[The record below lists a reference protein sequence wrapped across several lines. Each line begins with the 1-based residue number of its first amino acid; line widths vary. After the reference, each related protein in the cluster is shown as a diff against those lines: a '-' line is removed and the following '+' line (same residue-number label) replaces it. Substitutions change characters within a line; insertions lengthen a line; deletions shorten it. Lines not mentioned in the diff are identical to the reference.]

1 MYHDIYVL
9 LSVTH
14 LGPSFII
21 NCTLPPSLPH
31 SFSQDAFDKLT
42 VDSANQQ
49 ASAVAAAVTAA
60 DQKASF
66 GDQMAKATLDASD
79 QKAQFEGQMAKA
91 QHDAAGQKATFATQM
106 AKAKRDAGGMKARLV
121 TFLFLTIGLFNSR
134 LYFASPPFLRSH
146 LTS

>member
-1 MYHDIYVL
+1 MYLVP
-9 LSVTH
+9 H
-14 LGPSFII
+14 LPRSI
-21 NCTLPPSLPH
+21 
-31 SFSQDAFDKLT
+31 SQDAFDKLT

-121 TFLFLTIGLFNSR
+121 TVLFLTIGLSNSCF
-134 LYFASPPFLRSH
+134 YFDPPTFLRSH

>member
-1 MYHDIYVL
+1 M
-9 LSVTH
+9 
-14 LGPSFII
+14 
-21 NCTLPPSLPH
+21 
-31 SFSQDAFDKLT
+31 
-42 VDSANQQ
+42 DSANQQ

-121 TFLFLTIGLFNSR
+121 TGLFLTIGLSNSR
-134 LYFASPPFLRSH
+134 LYFAPPPFLRSH